1 MEMDVKPRSMS
12 MKDYLV
18 RVLAVKM
25 MMAEKTIET
34 VINHQFQSSSEA
46 MLNNG
51 SVEISGFGKFYF
63 NKKKAQNKLE
73 ALVCIKGKL
82 EDELKKDT
90 LSDRQRDKC
99 ETRLQSVCSEID
111 YLIQKTNTND

>member
-46 MLNNG
+46 MLNNS

-90 LSDRQRDKC
+90 LSDKQRGKH
-99 ETRLQSVCSEID
+99 ETRLQGVCSEID

>member
-63 NKKKAQNKLE
+63 NKKKAQNKL
-73 ALVCIKGKL
+73 
-82 EDELKKDT
+82 DT
-90 LSDRQRDKC
+90 LFF
-99 ETRLQSVCSEID
+99 LQHMM
-111 YLIQKTNTND
+111 LQTFQKKYISIL

>member
-90 LSDRQRDKC
+90 LSDKQRGKH
-99 ETRLQSVCSEID
+99 ETRLQGVCSEID
-111 YLIQKTNTND
+111 YLIKKTNTND

>member
-1 MEMDVKPRSMS
+1 MS

-73 ALVCIKGKL
+73 ALVFIKGKL

-90 LSDRQRDKC
+90 LSDKQRSKH
-99 ETRLQSVCSEID
+99 ETRLQGVCSEID